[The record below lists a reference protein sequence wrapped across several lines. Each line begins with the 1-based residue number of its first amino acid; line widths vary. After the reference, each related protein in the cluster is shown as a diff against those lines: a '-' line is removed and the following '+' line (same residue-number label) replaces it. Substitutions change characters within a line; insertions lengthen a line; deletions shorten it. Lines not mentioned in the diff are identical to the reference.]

1 MLVWGQLQVLNF
13 RTITNNIVWGITKFM
28 SSPFSFN
35 CDNTK
40 LIQFK
45 ALSTKVEY
53 IAIPLVSN
61 DLLLKCSY
69 GLTFTV
75 EEAAPCCHINRE
87 KVIQS
92 INL

>member
-1 MLVWGQLQVLNF
+1 MLNF
-13 RTITNNIVWGITKFM
+13 CTITNNIVRGIIKSS

-35 CDNTK
+35 CDSTK
-40 LIQFK
+40 LVQFK
-45 ALSTKVEY
+45 ALNTKIDY

-75 EEAAPCCHINRE
+75 EEAAPCCYINRE
-87 KVIQS
+87 KAIQS